1 METSDVYSWNSIHL
15 ALEVQVLIP
24 GFLSSW
30 LPKILLSFV
39 QQWRHLCKG
48 IKSMAGQFGI
58 WGMTTRKM
66 LDHDNTNSDF
76 NFKGERDRLLVDE
89 SRYHCLRGFS
99 DQRWMP
105 SFLLR
110 FDNCLSAA
118 VKIITIT
125 LFIHG
130 LMVSFAEGGSSLS
143 WTYFLSSA
151 GGRLGIIEGH
161 WTLALNTLEYK
172 WRKKQPHA
180 ENDQSKP
187 LLDNDQKCQKLTPYP
202 KSTENWSQWSTC

>member
-1 METSDVYSWNSIHL
+1 M
-15 ALEVQVLIP
+15 LEVQVLIP

-39 QQWRHLCKG
+39 QQWRHLYKG
-48 IKSMAGQFGI
+48 IKSIAGQFGI
-58 WGMTTRKM
+58 WGKKKRKK
-66 LDHDNTNSDF
+66 LDHDNPNSDL
-76 NFKGERDRLLVDE
+76 NSKGERDRLLVDE

-105 SFLLR
+105 PVLLR

-118 VKIITIT
+118 VKIMPIT

-130 LMVSFAEGGSSLS
+130 LMVSLTEGGSSLS

-161 WTLALNTLEYK
+161 WTLALNTFRLKQMMKKTTPRWK
-172 WRKKQPHA
+172 W
-180 ENDQSKP
+180 
-187 LLDNDQKCQKLTPYP
+187 P
-202 KSTENWSQWSTC
+202 K